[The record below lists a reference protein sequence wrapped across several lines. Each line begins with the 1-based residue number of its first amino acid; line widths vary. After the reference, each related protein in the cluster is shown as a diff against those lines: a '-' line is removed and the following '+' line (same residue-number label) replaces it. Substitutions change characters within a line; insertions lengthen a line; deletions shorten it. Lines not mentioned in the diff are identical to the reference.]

1 MFKLTALG
9 TDKDDAM
16 HAAVI
21 RLTVLITTYS
31 PATHSP
37 FVGILYN
44 RPTVSS
50 TADKAALFTRNVPGH
65 VTFDDGATW

>member
-1 MFKLTALG
+1 LFKLTALG

-21 RLTVLITTYS
+21 RLAVLTSHYYIF
-31 PATHSP
+31 PTHSP

-44 RPTVSS
+44 TVSS
-50 TADKAALFTRNVPGH
+50 TADNAALFTRDVPGH

>member
-21 RLTVLITTYS
+21 RLAVLITTIF
-31 PATHSP
+31 PTHSP

-44 RPTVSS
+44 TVSS
-50 TADKAALFTRNVPGH
+50 TADNAALFARNVPGH